1 MTLTVEE
8 RAKVLVEALPYIKR
22 FYGQTVVIKVG
33 GNAIES
39 ARDETLLDVVLLR
52 YVGMQPVLVHG
63 GGPEISAMSERLGLK
78 PTFKKGLRVTDEKT
92 MEVVKMVLT
101 GKVGPDLVAAIHR
114 LGGQAVGMSGEDGP
128 TIIAEPLD
136 HSMGYVGKVTQVNKE
151 PITALVGRGYIP
163 VIASIGLGYDGH
175 AYNIN
180 ADTVAAEIAVALNAA
195 KVILLTDVPGVL
207 GVDNQVVAVLSRED
221 ARQRIEAG
229 EVTGGMIPKL
239 EACLRALDVV
249 PLAHIV
255 DGRTPHALLLEL
267 FTEGGHRDDGHA
279 LIAMTT
285 SELADRYLMQTGRR
299 LPVTFVRGQGCLVYD
314 DAGREYLDLVA
325 GIAVNLLGHAHPQV
339 VAAVTAQAST
349 LIHTSNLYFTQPQV
363 ELAQRLVELSFPS
376 RVFFCNSGA
385 EANEA
390 AIKLARKWGTRNRE
404 GAFEIIATAGSFHGR
419 TLATITAGG
428 QPKYSDPFKPL
439 PEGFC
444 TCPTTTLK
452 RSRRRPPRT
461 PSQ

>member
-22 FYGQTVVIKVG
+22 FHGQVVVIKVG
-33 GNAIES
+33 GNAIDS
-39 ARDETLLDVVLLR
+39 ARDETLLDIVLLR

-78 PTFKKGLRVTDEKT
+78 PTFKKGLRVTDDKT

-101 GKVGPDLVAAIHR
+101 GKVSPDLVAAIHR

-136 HSMGYVGKVTQVNKE
+136 ESMGFVGRVTQVNKE
-151 PITALVGRGYIP
+151 PITALLGRGYIP
-163 VIASIGLGYDGH
+163 VIASIGMGYDGH

-180 ADTVAAEIAVALNAA
+180 ADTVAAEIAVALGAA
-195 KVILLTDVPGVL
+195 KVILLTDVAGVL
-207 GVDNQVVAVLSRED
+207 GVDGQVVAVLSRED

-267 FTEGGHRDDGHA
+267 FTEAGTTWVDTCSARPYSARRHTKFPLRGGGGVSGWGSKNQFGALFSHR
-279 LIAMTT
+279 
-285 SELADRYLMQTGRR
+285 
-299 LPVTFVRGQGCLVYD
+299 C
-314 DAGREYLDLVA
+314 
-325 GIAVNLLGHAHPQV
+325 
-339 VAAVTAQAST
+339 
-349 LIHTSNLYFTQPQV
+349 
-363 ELAQRLVELSFPS
+363 
-376 RVFFCNSGA
+376 
-385 EANEA
+385 
-390 AIKLARKWGTRNRE
+390 AR
-404 GAFEIIATAGSFHGR
+404 
-419 TLATITAGG
+419 
-428 QPKYSDPFKPL
+428 
-439 PEGFC
+439 
-444 TCPTTTLK
+444 
-452 RSRRRPPRT
+452 
-461 PSQ
+461 